1 MSSIASAVLFLF
13 AATVFPAQDADPQ
26 FEIASLRHVGDTAST
41 RIQEGKQSRSTLQPL
56 RFTPTSVSCR
66 MTLMAL
72 LTEIYQ
78 VTPYQMEA
86 PEWTRGEVYQ
96 LDARMPDGT
105 SRQTARRMLESLLTQ
120 RLALQIHRKKRST
133 AVYLL
138 VEIPGAN
145 KLEKVEDAPEA
156 YRAFLIPDGYFAIPA
171 IPLDVL
177 AADLSFNS
185 DKLVL
190 NETGRTGFYKVKVQ
204 WAREEDATASIL
216 NEDLIAAL
224 PQLGLKLQ
232 RAKRDLEY
240 IVVDRIDKEPTTN

>member
-1 MSSIASAVLFLF
+1 
-13 AATVFPAQDADPQ
+13 
-26 FEIASLRHVGDTAST
+26 
-41 RIQEGKQSRSTLQPL
+41 
-56 RFTPTSVSCR
+56 
-66 MTLMAL
+66 
-72 LTEIYQ
+72 
-78 VTPYQMEA
+78 
-86 PEWTRGEVYQ
+86 
-96 LDARMPDGT
+96 
-105 SRQTARRMLESLLTQ
+105 
-120 RLALQIHRKKRST
+120 
-133 AVYLL
+133 